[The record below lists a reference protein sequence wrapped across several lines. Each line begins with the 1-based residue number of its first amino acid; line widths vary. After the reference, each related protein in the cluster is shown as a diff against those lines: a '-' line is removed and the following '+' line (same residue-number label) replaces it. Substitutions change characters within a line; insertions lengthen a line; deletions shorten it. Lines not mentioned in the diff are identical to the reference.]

1 MGESMFEITNRIL
14 KIFKAGGWAPLLVFV
29 IHVFIANVLRAYD
42 RWPWI
47 DVPMHFFGGMAIA
60 FFVSKCF
67 QTLPRQDVPRNRLI
81 VLELLL
87 AGSLTATAAVFW
99 EFEEFTFD
107 QLFHH
112 NVQISLANTMKD
124 LAMGVTGSIAYIAYR
139 ATQLRAGVNEV
150 RELALDWFRGQA
162 A

>member
-1 MGESMFEITNRIL
+1 
-14 KIFKAGGWAPLLVFV
+14 
-29 IHVFIANVLRAYD
+29 
-42 RWPWI
+42 
-47 DVPMHFFGGMAIA
+47 MHFGGGFAIA

-67 QTLPRQDVPRNRLI
+67 QTLPRRAVPKNRLI

-99 EFEEFTFD
+99 EFMEFSFD

-124 LAMGVTGSIAYIAYR
+124 LAMGVSGSIAFIAYR
-139 ATQLRAGVNEV
+139 GSQLRAGVTEFKEV
-150 RELALDWFRGQA
+150 AMDWFNGETA
-162 A
+162 